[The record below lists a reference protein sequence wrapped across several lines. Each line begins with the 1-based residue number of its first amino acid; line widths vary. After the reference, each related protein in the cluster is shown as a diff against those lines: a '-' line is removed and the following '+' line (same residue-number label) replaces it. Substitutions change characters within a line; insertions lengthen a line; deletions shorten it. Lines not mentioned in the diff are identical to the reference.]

1 MLKKF
6 LKDKRGESLVESLA
20 AILIFTMAS
29 IIMFSMVTTAVR
41 INAAARDREAEVQTQ
56 LVAAESAET
65 ASGSGTVTMT
75 ITTGGAPKQVAN
87 YEVDVYGGAAGSGVL
102 HSYFTKP

>member
-29 IIMFSMVTTAVR
+29 IIMYSMVTTAAR
-41 INAAARDREAEVQTQ
+41 INAQARDREAEVQTQ

-65 ASGSGTVTMT
+65 VTDTGTVTMT
-75 ITTGGAPKQVAN
+75 IDAAGKQVAK
-87 YEVDVYGGAAGSGVL
+87 YDVNIYGGAAGSDVL
-102 HSYFTKP
+102 HSYFEKP